1 MRSAVS
7 TKALHA
13 AFELS
18 CNPSERFPS
27 SIWKIPTE
35 SGFPMDLTQLT
46 VTEVSPAYWRISFS
60 NPPTNLQD
68 PDTILEFQE
77 LVTRMESDD
86 ALKVVVIESGNPDF
100 FINHYD
106 VSRAAETPVA
116 PGPTGLPTWIDT
128 TTRLAAVPVVT
139 IAKIR
144 GRNRGGGSEAGL
156 AFDLRFASIEKAV
169 FGQPEVGAGM
179 FPGGGALE
187 RLPLLVGRARALEV
201 ILGSDDLDAE
211 TAALYGWVNR
221 ALPDAELDNFVDNLA
236 RRIASF
242 DKPALAEAKRLVN
255 RRTVPPAE
263 DLVETQDAF
272 LAAFAWPSLRERGA
286 RLRKRAGEVG
296 PDFELR
302 FGHYLADLPA
312 E

>member
-1 MRSAVS
+1 MAN
-7 TKALHA
+7 A
-13 AFELS
+13 
-18 CNPSERFPS
+18 
-27 SIWKIPTE
+27 
-35 SGFPMDLTQLT
+35 LTQFT
-46 VTEVSPAYWRISFS
+46 VTDVTPGYWRVTFS
-60 NPPTNLQD
+60 NPPINLED
-68 PDTILEFQE
+68 PDTILELQE
-77 LVTRMESDD
+77 LVGLMETDD
-86 ALKVVVIESGNPDF
+86 ALRVVVFESGDPDF

-128 TTRLAAVPVVT
+128 AMRLAATSVVT

-144 GRNRGGGSEAGL
+144 GRNRGGGSEVAL
-156 AFDLRFASIEKAV
+156 ACDLRFASREKAV

-187 RLPLLVGRARALEV
+187 RLPLLVGRARALEI

-221 ALPDAELDNFVDNLA
+221 ALPDAELDAFVDNLA

-255 RRTVPPAE
+255 RRTLP
-263 DLVETQDAF
+263 
-272 LAAFAWPSLRERGA
+272 
-286 RLRKRAGEVG
+286 RAG
-296 PDFELR
+296 
-302 FGHYLADLPA
+302 
-312 E
+312 